1 MDNSVRK
8 KLHELLT
15 FLYGEGQA
23 QNLTERVLLLLDEH
37 HNLPVASID
46 EGQPQKFDEKDSIL
60 ITYGDIIQAP
70 GHPGLQNLKNFL
82 DDYLGDK
89 INSVHILPFF
99 PYSSDDGF
107 SVIDY
112 RKIDPNLGTWEDF
125 RALANTKKIMVD
137 MVINHIS
144 RESRWFQAFLKGD
157 PKYQDYFIQ
166 PDENWD
172 LSTVI
177 LKGTGRLR

>member
-1 MDNSVRK
+1 MDNSIKK
-8 KLHELLT
+8 KLHEQLA
-15 FLYGEGQA
+15 FLYGEEQA
-23 QNLTERVLLLLDEH
+23 QNLTERVLFLLEAH
-37 HNLPVASID
+37 HNSPVVP
-46 EGQPQKFDEKDSIL
+46 ENENQTQKFDEKDSIL
-60 ITYGDIIQAP
+60 ITYGDIIQASD
-70 GHPGLQNLKNFL
+70 HPGLHNLKNFL

-125 RALANTKKIMVD
+125 RALAKTKKIMVD

-144 RESRWFQAFLKGD
+144 RASRWFQAFLQGD
-157 PKYQDYFIQ
+157 PKY
-166 PDENWD
+166 
-172 LSTVI
+172 
-177 LKGTGRLR
+177 